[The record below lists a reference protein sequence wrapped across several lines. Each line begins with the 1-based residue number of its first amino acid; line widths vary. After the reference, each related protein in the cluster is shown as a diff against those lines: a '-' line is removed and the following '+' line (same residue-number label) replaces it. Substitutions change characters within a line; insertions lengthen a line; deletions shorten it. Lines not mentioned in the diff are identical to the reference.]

1 MHNSEILLRKLRLRQ
16 STKMRG
22 CISKEETRIQKIIDA
37 MLVKERDFIAGSVRN
52 KSKEQ
57 LKLQQDKM
65 S

>member
-1 MHNSEILLRKLRLRQ
+1 
-16 STKMRG
+16 MRG

-37 MLVKERDFIAGSVRN
+37 MLVKERGFIDGSVRN